1 VNAQTERLFG
11 HKREALCGQPF
22 LFLLAEEH
30 RTQCQKH
37 LAGFLEMAG
46 NHDDALESMGRRK
59 DGSGLPVEIIFS
71 SFETDEGVQT
81 LALIRDITERCRN
94 EQIRLQFQALFEAL
108 PGLYLVLTP
117 DLFIAGASNAYL
129 EATMTKR
136 DSIVGRPLF
145 EVFPDNPDDPN
156 ADGVANLRASLSR
169 VLNTATADSMAIQK
183 YDVRRPD
190 GTFEDRYWSPVNAPV
205 LGTDGRIVWIIHRVQ
220 DVTEFVQQKLSDRM
234 PEAAMRQRMEQME
247 VEIFQSAQRAK
258 IANDLLRSA
267 NQELEAFSY
276 SVSHDLR
283 APLRHIAGFIE
294 LLQRDATSS
303 FSDKGRGFL
312 QTIGQSA
319 KRMGNL
325 IDDLLAFSRV
335 GRVAIQ
341 KTEVSLGQI
350 VEEVIAEFAGEI
362 KNRTVEWKIASMS
375 RLWAD
380 RALMRLVLMNLIG
393 NAVKFTRTRS
403 AAVIEV
409 NSLPMQE
416 GYVTFYVRDNG
427 VGFDS
432 QYIEKLFGVFQ
443 RLHRADEFE
452 GTGIGLANVQR
463 IVLRHGGKVWA
474 EGGLDR
480 GATFYIS
487 IPEKQHS

>member
-1 VNAQTERLFG
+1 
-11 HKREALCGQPF
+11 
-22 LFLLAEEH
+22 
-30 RTQCQKH
+30 
-37 LAGFLEMAG
+37 
-46 NHDDALESMGRRK
+46 
-59 DGSGLPVEIIFS
+59 
-71 SFETDEGVQT
+71 
-81 LALIRDITERCRN
+81 
-94 EQIRLQFQALFEAL
+94 
-108 PGLYLVLTP
+108 
-117 DLFIAGASNAYL
+117 
-129 EATMTKR
+129 
-136 DSIVGRPLF
+136 
-145 EVFPDNPDDPN
+145 
-156 ADGVANLRASLSR
+156 
-169 VLNTATADSMAIQK
+169 
-183 YDVRRPD
+183 
-190 GTFEDRYWSPVNAPV
+190 V
-205 LGTDGRIVWIIHRVQ
+205 LGADGRIVWIIHRVQ
-220 DVTEFVQQKLSDRM
+220 DVTEFVHKKQNDGV
-234 PEAAMRQRMEQME
+234 PETEMRQRLEQME
-247 VEIFQSAQRAK
+247 AEVFQSAQRVQV
-258 IANDLLRSA
+258 ANDLLRSA

-283 APLRHIAGFIE
+283 APLRHVAGFIE
-294 LLQRDATSS
+294 LLQRDATST

-312 QTIGQSA
+312 HTIGQSA

-341 KTEVSLGQI
+341 KTEVSLGQL

-362 KNRTVEWKIASMS
+362 KQRTVEWQIASLP

-409 NSLPMQE
+409 NTLPAQD
-416 GYVTFYVRDNG
+416 GWVTFYVRDNG

-463 IVLRHGGKVWA
+463 IVLRHSGKVWA
-474 EGGLDR
+474 EGDVDC

-487 IPEKQHS
+487 IPDKQHA

>member
-1 VNAQTERLFG
+1 
-11 HKREALCGQPF
+11 
-22 LFLLAEEH
+22 
-30 RTQCQKH
+30 
-37 LAGFLEMAG
+37 
-46 NHDDALESMGRRK
+46 
-59 DGSGLPVEIIFS
+59 
-71 SFETDEGVQT
+71 
-81 LALIRDITERCRN
+81 
-94 EQIRLQFQALFEAL
+94 
-108 PGLYLVLTP
+108 
-117 DLFIAGASNAYL
+117 
-129 EATMTKR
+129 MTKR

-169 VLNTATADSMAIQK
+169 VLNSATADSMAIQK

-205 LGTDGRIVWIIHRVQ
+205 LGTYGRIVWIIHRVQ
-220 DVTEFVQQKLSDRM
+220 DVTEFVQQKPSDRM

-258 IANDLLRSA
+258 MANDLLRSA

-294 LLQRDATSS
+294 LLQRDATST

-362 KNRTVEWKIASMS
+362 KNRTVEWKIASMP

-403 AAVIEV
+403 AAVVEV
-409 NSLPMQE
+409 SSLPVQE

-474 EGGLDR
+474 EGDLDR